1 MTILFFNSRH
11 KQPKQPA
18 HAPGWPHQQHH
29 NHHHEKHSLS
39 HRPPQPSHE
48 SQNQNHGVVTHS
60 QLLPVQ
66 QHTVHHDIPQDSK
79 VDYLDAPCNPPQIAV
94 SPPTPAPGVHHL
106 GPPPSPSPPPMYH
119 AHSSPAWLP
128 PPTGPCQPDYSQ
140 HQPEPWAS
148 PPNASFQPNQYQ
160 YQPDP
165 WASTNHLYAPW
176 QAPSPVPSPPP
187 PVPYAA
193 PPYSHS
199 PPPPPPPTGSPGLT
213 HKPSRFGSQSIS
225 NLNQAYKQ
233 KKNAASQSITNLNQ
247 GLKQKQHWA
256 TTSVT
261 NLGENITYQCCTKT
275 NEYICHTLTLCDL
288 ISSKLDSVINSIDD
302 EVFSG
307 NHDELVIYEHPQ
319 HAQSGSQEHVNQQ
332 VVSVEGGHQNVVE
345 TANKH
350 NRFSKVWHYAN
361 SRLPPHL
368 PPFKVFVETFPLL
381 CLAAQY
387 SEKVYHKPVG
397 AERETQVEP
406 DWKRGTKAM
415 VIKSVPLDDMNT
427 VVFAIR
433 GSAGFMDWAV
443 NFRPAPA
450 SPAGFLDDPG
460 NLVHSG
466 FLYTAKN
473 MVKPVAKR
481 LRQIIAENPRRASCS
496 LLITGHSAGGAVAAL
511 LYAHMLSATVRSELT
526 ALHDCFKRVHCV
538 TFGAPPISLIPL
550 QKPAPPSSSTDE
562 KQHRSRHH
570 KSLFYSF
577 VNEGDLVSRADK
589 DVIKNLLRLLATP
602 APLVPNTNNSNS
614 NNTHSDLAALS
625 KLSLSSTNL
634 KKLKHKKSTS
644 ASALVEHQHH
654 TKPLPVWDVPPGT
667 LSCAGRLVL
676 LRERHPQH
684 QQHLHLGQGEGG
696 TNVTSPLRG
705 TGGAGG
711 VGGMGGV
718 GAKGADV
725 EACVIDDDMLRRA
738 VFGDP
743 MCHMMELYARR
754 IEALAHRAVTA
765 GGMR

>member
-18 HAPGWPHQQHH
+18 NAPGWPHQQH
-29 NHHHEKHSLS
+29 NHHQEKHSHT
-39 HRPPQPSHE
+39 HRPPPSPQPPHKSP
-48 SQNQNHGVVTHS
+48 NQNHAVVPHS
-60 QLLPVQ
+60 QPLPVQ

-79 VDYLDAPCNPPQIAV
+79 VDHLDAPCNPPQIAV

-148 PPNASFQPNQYQ
+148 PPNAPFQPN
-160 YQPDP
+160 
-165 WASTNHLYAPW
+165 H
-176 QAPSPVPSPPP
+176 
-187 PVPYAA
+187 
-193 PPYSHS
+193 
-199 PPPPPPPTGSPGLT
+199 
-213 HKPSRFGSQSIS
+213 

-275 NEYICHTLTLCDL
+275 NEYICHTLALCDL

-319 HAQSGSQEHVNQQ
+319 HAHSGSQEHVNQQ

-415 VIKSVPLDDMNT
+415 VIKSVSLDDMNT

-450 SPAGFLDDPG
+450 SPVGFLDDPG

-481 LRQIIAENPRRASCS
+481 LRQIMAENPRRASCS

-550 QKPAPPSSSTDE
+550 QKPAPPS
-562 KQHRSRHH
+562 RHH

-614 NNTHSDLAALS
+614 NSNHTHSDLAALS

-634 KKLKHKKSTS
+634 KKLKHKKSASAS

-676 LRERHPQH
+676 LRERHPQ
-684 QQHLHLGQGEGG
+684 QHLHLGQGEG
-696 TNVTSPLRG
+696 
-705 TGGAGG
+705 
-711 VGGMGGV
+711 
-718 GAKGADV
+718 ADV
-725 EACVIDDDMLRRA
+725 EACVINDDMLRRA